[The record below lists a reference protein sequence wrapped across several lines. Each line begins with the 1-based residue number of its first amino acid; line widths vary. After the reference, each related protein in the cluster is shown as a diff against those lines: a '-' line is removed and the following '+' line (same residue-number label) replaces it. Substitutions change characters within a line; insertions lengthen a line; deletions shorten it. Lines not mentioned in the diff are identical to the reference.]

1 MDKDMEFITTKYEIF
16 ELSTTYNGMSQI
28 LKITY
33 FIKNEQNLYQSLCE
47 IKEHEFIHWNSNS
60 NKFDVN
66 FDELIDEYHKY
77 SEVIDLTDKEKIK
90 EKILNSSKL
99 YTYMRDRK
107 IDILFK

>member
-1 MDKDMEFITTKYEIF
+1 MKFITAKYEIF

-33 FIKNEQNLYQSLCE
+33 FIKNGQNLYQSLCE
-47 IKEHEFIHWNSNS
+47 IKPELEFIHWNSNL
-60 NKFDVN
+60 NKFEVN
-66 FDELIDEYHKY
+66 FDELIDECHKH

-90 EKILNSSKL
+90 EKILNISEL